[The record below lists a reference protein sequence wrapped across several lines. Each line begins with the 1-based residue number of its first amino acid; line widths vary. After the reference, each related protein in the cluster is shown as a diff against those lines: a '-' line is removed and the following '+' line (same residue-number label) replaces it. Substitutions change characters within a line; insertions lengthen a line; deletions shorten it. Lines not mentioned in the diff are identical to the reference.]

1 MWCRTGSGMH
11 GRSVLHK
18 LKSHNFHQNE
28 WSKFKNIYR
37 TWNLA
42 SQTWMEAFVRFEL
55 KSCERRGPLTR
66 NSKLRHESRVRQNVE
81 TWCQV
86 FFVRTR
92 RLYEAIVSFVPGLTS
107 TPFWTDFQTHLLAL
121 PFKLQTHASYCPFN
135 QYPNMT
141 LVSTFITY
149 RYLVHRNNWNIPHL
163 TCCEHVTMFN
173 QNLVCYGRWRQP
185 ERCEHGM
192 GPCSSA

>member
-86 FFVRTR
+86 FFVRHADSTKQLSVLYHTWPYFIHR
-92 RLYEAIVSFVPGLTS
+92 FGVISRLTYSHCRSNFKPTHHTVHLTS
-107 TPFWTDFQTHLLAL
+107 TLTWRWSVHLLRTGTWYTVTIEIS
-121 PFKLQTHASYCPFN
+121 PISPVASTIQC
-135 QYPNMT
+135 
-141 LVSTFITY
+141 STRI
-149 RYLVHRNNWNIPHL
+149 
-163 TCCEHVTMFN
+163 
-173 QNLVCYGRWRQP
+173 
-185 ERCEHGM
+185 
-192 GPCSSA
+192 